1 MKYVKLFE
9 AFVNEGKVDPQTFTD
24 EVVNMRSQI
33 EEDADYAEM
42 SDGNMAYFLDEA
54 WEVIMEQIN
63 FHDQYHTLNQA
74 FIKAKVK
81 IEDDFHGVNM
91 KRDAKEFA
99 KMAYDLTNY
108 SYTGAVECFMAA
120 IKDTMSLSNSQ
131 LRSIEKYLNNAI
143 DESVVNEKL
152 SKSELNKIEDFLYD
166 QDVDTLREI
175 CDELLVDDE
184 DYTEDKYDL
193 DSDDLV
199 RMAMD
204 YIDGESIKLKD
215 VKAMV

>member
-1 MKYVKLFE
+1 MKHVKLFE
-9 AFVNEGKVDPQTFTD
+9 AFVNEAKVDTQTFTD

-42 SDGNMAYFLDEA
+42 SDANMAYFLDEA

-81 IEDDFHGVNM
+81 IDDDFHGVNM

-108 SYTGAVECFMAA
+108 SYSGAVECFMTA

-131 LRSIEKYLNNAI
+131 VRSIEKYLNNAI

-166 QDVDTLREI
+166 QDADTLRDI
-175 CDELLVDDE
+175 CDDLLVDDE
-184 DYTEDKYDL
+184 DYAEDKYDL

-204 YIDGESIKLKD
+204 YIDAESIKLKD